1 MIKFVTDDVDV
12 TAAGRPIFVTGQ
24 STGSAPMHLSVQFAV
39 LSAREEARRAVCLTP
54 RVTFREG

>member
-12 TAAGRPIFVTGQ
+12 TAAGRPIIVTCQ

-39 LSAREEARRAVCLTP
+39 LSATRSSTSCLLNSQSDIS
-54 RVTFREG
+54 